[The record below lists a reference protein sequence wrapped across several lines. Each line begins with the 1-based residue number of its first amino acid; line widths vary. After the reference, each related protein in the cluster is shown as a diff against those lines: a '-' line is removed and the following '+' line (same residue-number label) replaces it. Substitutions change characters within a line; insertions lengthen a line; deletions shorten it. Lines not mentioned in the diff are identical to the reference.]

1 MPLIDLKVTEI
12 ANELAQATAEHFNTK
27 QTSNWLID
35 NQAAIANYNYSVEIH
50 GIFSDG
56 LMSYISVNNKGI

>member
-27 QTSNWLID
+27 QAINWLIY
-35 NQAAIANYNYSVEIH
+35 NQVAIANYNRLVERRGVFYDGFINCNCVIDE
-50 GIFSDG
+50 GI
-56 LMSYISVNNKGI
+56 